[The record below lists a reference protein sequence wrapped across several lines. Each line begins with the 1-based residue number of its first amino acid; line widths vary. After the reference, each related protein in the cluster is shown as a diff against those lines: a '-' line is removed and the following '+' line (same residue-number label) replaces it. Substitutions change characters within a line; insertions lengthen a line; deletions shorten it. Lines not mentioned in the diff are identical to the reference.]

1 MYYGNIITMQKSLTQ
16 IFNETAEKAHDAF
29 PLAFK
34 YMVIFQTSDNAPLY
48 VSPEFAEHLYKNID
62 SVRKSIRDMGK
73 EMERLNAAGMA
84 SAYFPVGGQ
93 VGQMIALQN
102 NPGGVFTNGYTPEM
116 RAVYVLDHEIGHH
129 VVKNGRNHGR
139 HLGEAAADAYASL
152 RHIQR
157 YGQATDFFDY
167 LNKSSMVVLGHSP
180 IHYTRDTMMRV
191 RELAWEQDIS
201 QLSLQETA
209 LLAERIAQESHLQQ
223 SKLDKIAQAF
233 SGAEKVYAEKLG
245 TKNEIVAK
253 TYAQDPATYD
263 LFLRETLKVMQAN
276 KDADV
281 QRAAYEFFQ
290 YPPMQEFTRNAVA
303 TNPEFS
309 DAPALIAAA
318 KEFAN
323 LPRVPEPPE
332 QRPKPPFFD
341 RG

>member
-1 MYYGNIITMQKSLTQ
+1 MQKSLTQ

-34 YMVIFQTSDNAPLY
+34 AMVIFQTGADTPLY
-48 VSPEFAEHLYKNID
+48 VSPEFADHLTQHID
-62 SVRKSIRDMGK
+62 SVRVAIRNTGK
-73 EMERLNAAGMA
+73 DMERLNAAGLA
-84 SAYFPVGGQ
+84 SAYFPVGGK
-93 VGQMIALQN
+93 VGQMIALQDS
-102 NPGGVFTNGYTPEM
+102 PGGVFTNGYTREM

-157 YGQATDFFDY
+157 YGQATDFFEY
-167 LNKSSMVVLGHSP
+167 LNKASMLVLGHSR

-191 RELAWEQDIS
+191 KELAWEQDIS
-201 QLSLQETA
+201 KLSLQETA
-209 LLAERIAQESHLQQ
+209 ALAERIAQETHLEQR
-223 SKLDKIAQAF
+223 KIDKVAKAF
-233 SGAEKVYAEKLG
+233 MGAEKTYEEKLG

-253 TYAQDPATYD
+253 TYAKDPVAYD

-290 YPPMQEFTRNAVA
+290 YPPMAEFTRNAVA
-303 TNPEFS
+303 TNPEFK
-309 DAPALIAAA
+309 DAPAIIAAA
-318 KEFAN
+318 REFAN
-323 LPRVPEPPE
+323 LPRTPEPPE
-332 QRPKPPFFD
+332 QRLKPPFFD

>member
-1 MYYGNIITMQKSLTQ
+1 MQKNLTQ
-16 IFNETAEKAHDAF
+16 IFNETAAKAHDAF

-34 YMVIFQTSDNAPLY
+34 SMVIFQTSDNAPLY

-129 VVKNGRNHGR
+129 VVKNGRNMGR

-209 LLAERIAQESHLQQ
+209 LLAERLAQESHLQQ

-253 TYAQDPATYD
+253 TYAKDHAAYD

-318 KEFAN
+318 KEFAK
-323 LPRVPEPPE
+323 LPRIPEPPPP
-332 QRPKPPFFD
+332 RKPPPPFFD

>member
-1 MYYGNIITMQKSLTQ
+1 MQKNLTQ
-16 IFNETAEKAHDAF
+16 IFNETAAKAHDAF

-34 YMVIFQTSDNAPLY
+34 SMVIFQTSDNAPLY

-129 VVKNGRNHGR
+129 VVKNGRNMGR

-233 SGAEKVYAEKLG
+233 SGAEKVYVEKLG

-253 TYAQDPATYD
+253 TYAKDPAAYE

-323 LPRVPEPPE
+323 LPRIAEPPAP
-332 QRPKPPFFD
+332 RKPPPPFFD

>member
-1 MYYGNIITMQKSLTQ
+1 MQKSLTQ

-34 YMVIFQTSDNAPLY
+34 AMVIFQTSADAPLY

-62 SVRKSIRDMGK
+62 SVRRAIRDTGK
-73 EMERLNAAGMA
+73 EMQRLNAAGIA
-84 SAYFPVGGQ
+84 APYFPVGNQ
-93 VGQMIALQN
+93 VGQMIALQD
-102 NPGGVFTNGYTPEM
+102 NPGGVFTRNYTQEM

-129 VVKNGRNHGR
+129 VVKNGRGMGR
-139 HLGEAAADAYASL
+139 HLGEAAADAFASL

-167 LNKSSMVVLGHSP
+167 LNKASMVVLGHSS

-191 RELAWEQDIS
+191 KELAWEQDITK
-201 QLSLQETA
+201 LSLQETA
-209 LLAERIAQESHLQQ
+209 LLAERIAQETHLQQ
-223 SKLDKIAQAF
+223 HKLDKIAQAF

-245 TKNEIVAK
+245 TKNEIVVK
-253 TYAQDPATYD
+253 TYAKDPATYD

-290 YPPMQEFTRNAVA
+290 YPPMAEFTRNAVA
-303 TNPEFS
+303 TNPEFK
-309 DAPALIAAA
+309 DAPAIIAAA
-318 KEFAN
+318 KEFAS
-323 LPRVPEPPE
+323 LPRVPEPPPP
-332 QRPKPPFFD
+332 RKPPTPYFD

>member
-1 MYYGNIITMQKSLTQ
+1 MQKNLTQ
-16 IFNETAEKAHDAF
+16 IFNETAAKAHDAF

-34 YMVIFQTSDNAPLY
+34 SMVIFQTSDNAPLY

-129 VVKNGRNHGR
+129 VVKNGRNMGR

-233 SGAEKVYAEKLG
+233 SGAEKVYAGKLG

-253 TYAQDPATYD
+253 TYAKDPATYD

-318 KEFAN
+318 KEFAK
-323 LPRVPEPPE
+323 LPRIPEPPAP
-332 QRPKPPFFD
+332 RKPPPPFFD

>member
-1 MYYGNIITMQKSLTQ
+1 MQKSLTQ

-29 PLAFK
+29 PLAFQA
-34 YMVIFQTSDNAPLY
+34 MVIFQTSGDAPLY
-48 VSPEFAEHLYKNID
+48 VSPEFAEHLYKNIE
-62 SVRKSIRDMGK
+62 SVRAAIKNTAKD
-73 EMERLNAAGMA
+73 MERLNAAGLA
-84 SAYFPVGGQ
+84 SAYFPVGGK
-93 VGQMIALQN
+93 VGQMIALQDS
-102 NPGGVFTNGYTPEM
+102 PGGVFTNGYTPEM

-167 LNKSSMVVLGHSP
+167 LNKASMVVLGHSP

-191 RELAWEQDIS
+191 KELAWEQDIS
-201 QLSLQETA
+201 KLSLQETA
-209 LLAERIAQESHLQQ
+209 ALAERIAQESHIEQR
-223 SKLDKIAQAF
+223 KLDKIANAF

-253 TYAQDPATYD
+253 TYAKDPATYD
-263 LFLRETLKVMQAN
+263 LFLRETLKVMAEN

-290 YPPMQEFTRNAVA
+290 YPPMAEFTRNAVA
-303 TNPEFS
+303 TNPEFR
-309 DAPALIAAA
+309 DAPAIIAAA
-318 KEFAN
+318 KEFAD
-323 LPRVPEPPE
+323 LPRVPEPPAPPR
-332 QRPKPPFFD
+332 RPPPFFD